1 MASPPFYDNFSPP
14 SSQERS
20 DRENS
25 SHKRRRL
32 ASDSTPPRLMTDPS
46 RPSNI
51 PLPPSFSGQP
61 GYYIPVTDAFPSMP
75 VDDSPWHEHAAIEYL
90 MAGTGFAQDLRGMT
104 TLPISYSSPTV
115 PAGNETAPMHAYTN
129 QPPPAQP
136 PTIPHEM
143 MRADMRLL
151 HSDFFRQFPGMSE
164 ERLRE
169 LSGILPDGHRYHVAI
184 DGSRG
189 FSGAENHTT
198 PRPSNA
204 SALSELVSSVLPHRR
219 SASSTAPPTV
229 PTKPSI
235 TLILS
240 RAATESIEALD
251 DHKKE
256 CPACQLEFETD
267 DFMVVISCC
276 GTAMHATCLS
286 AWVNSQTYHKS
297 RACMKCRR
305 AIDARRPLNNV
316 VAPVTDQNWDEGADL
331 KAPESLKGDAKI
343 ELNVSARPERSAYRR
358 MRGAA
363 AYLSGYRSTRGPPGL
378 PSDLTEESRSAIER
392 AKHEHMLEMEAL
404 KNNVK
409 AAYSERTKAL
419 DDEAA
424 ASRSFCDAQVDL
436 IREASVDIE
445 PLARRWEETRVAR
458 DNATERFRK
467 LQRDLDYMHRAHL
480 GRLNGLAEAAWMESA
495 RQQKEEEM
503 ARSMAASRQSSGSA
517 SAVTVSP

>member
-1 MASPPFYDNFSPP
+1 MASPPFYDDLSPP
-14 SSQERS
+14 SSQDRS

-32 ASDSTPPRLMTDPS
+32 ASDSTPPRLMADPT

-51 PLPPSFSGQP
+51 PLPPSFSVQS
-61 GYYIPVTDAFPSMP
+61 GYYFPVNDAFPSMP
-75 VDDSPWHEHAAIEYL
+75 ADNSPWQEHAAIEYL

-104 TLPISYSSPTV
+104 TLPFAYTLPTI
-115 PAGNETAPMHAYTN
+115 PAGSETAPRHAYTS
-129 QPPPAQP
+129 QPPPPQP
-136 PTIPHEM
+136 LTRPHEVM
-143 MRADMRLL
+143 RGDMRAF
-151 HSDFFRQFPGMSE
+151 HNDFFRHFPGMSE

-169 LSGILPDGHRYHVAI
+169 LSGLLPEGHRYHTGIEA
-184 DGSRG
+184 SRCFPG
-189 FSGAENHTT
+189 TENNST

-204 SALSELVSSVLPHRR
+204 SALSEMVSSVLPHRR
-219 SASSTAPPTV
+219 SAASTAPATPS
-229 PTKPSI
+229 KPPI
-235 TLILS
+235 RLILS
-240 RAATESIEALD
+240 RATTESIEVLD
-251 DHKKE
+251 DHKRE

-267 DFMVVISCC
+267 DFMAVISCC

-316 VAPVTDQNWDEGADL
+316 VSPVSDQNWDEGADL
-331 KAPESLKGDAKI
+331 KAPETLKGEAKI

-363 AYLSGYRSTRGPPGL
+363 AYLSSYRSSRGPPGL
-378 PSDLTEESRSAIER
+378 PSDLNEGARSAIER
-392 AKHEHMLEMEAL
+392 AKHEHMMEMEAM

-409 AAYSERTKAL
+409 AAYSERSKAL

-424 ASRSFCDAQVDL
+424 ASRSFCDAQVSL
-436 IREASVDIE
+436 IRGAAVDLG
-445 PLARRWEETRVAR
+445 PLARRWEETKVAR

-467 LQRDLDYMHRAHL
+467 LQRDLDYMHRSHL
-480 GRLNGLAEAAWMESA
+480 DRLNGLAEAAWLDSA
-495 RQQKEEEM
+495 RQRGEEV
-503 ARSMAASRQSSGSA
+503 ARSMTASGQSGGSA
-517 SAVTVSP
+517 SAITASP